1 MADLDPRALRDAF
14 GRYLTGVTV
23 VTTTEPDGT
32 PRGFTANSFT
42 SVSLDPPLLLVCL
55 ANNAGSYDA
64 FARTDRFAVN
74 ILGQRQ
80 RPLAMAFARKTAD
93 KFADLD
99 WQRGPMDLPIFPEV
113 NAWFACRVTRR
124 IPAGD
129 HMILIGQVEDFA
141 TEDQGPLG
149 YHAGSFVELDVA
161 QRAVEAARHD
171 ELQVG
176 AILERDG
183 RILFVEDAAGAL
195 RLPFGLGYGFDEPQP
210 GSLADVLDGL
220 GVSARLGFVYAVAEE
235 AGEPSLL
242 HVYYRGE
249 LEHEP
254 TADTARMIAC
264 EDVPWDRVATEQNRY
279 LLRRFLR
286 ERSESRFG
294 LYVGDM
300 TGGIVHQNRNA

>member
-1 MADLDPRALRDAF
+1 MANLDPVALREAF

-55 ANNAGSYDA
+55 ANNASSFDA
-64 FARTDRFAVN
+64 FAETDRFAVN
-74 ILGQRQ
+74 ILAQRQ

-93 KFADLD
+93 KFAGLD
-99 WQRGPMDLPIFPEV
+99 WERGSLDLPIFPEV
-113 NAWFACRVTRR
+113 NAWFACRVSQRV
-124 IPAGD
+124 PAGD
-129 HMILIGQVEDFA
+129 HMILIGQVDDFA
-141 TEDQGPLG
+141 TEDHNPLG
-149 YHAGSFVELDVA
+149 YHAGGFVELDVA

-176 AILERDG
+176 ALLERDG
-183 RILFVEDAAGAL
+183 RILFIEDEAGDL
-195 RLPFGLGYGFDEPQP
+195 RLPFGIGYGFDEPQA
-210 GSLADVLDGL
+210 GSLADVLAGL

-235 AGEPSLL
+235 AGKPSLL

-254 TADTARMIAC
+254 EAEAARMIAC
-264 EDVPWDRVATEQNRY
+264 DDIPWNRVATEQNRY

-294 LYVGDM
+294 LYIGDM
-300 TGGIVHQNRNA
+300 TGGVVHQNRNA